1 MEPSLANI
9 ARAPIELEIPIGE
22 ETVFAIKAVA
32 DASGARGGVFLVAR
46 TTGELFCRGRANTS
60 GMEWLLAEITLD
72 VSVLRFLVKSSLAD
86 TKLLTGE

>member
-32 DASGARGGVFLVAR
+32 DAS
-46 TTGELFCRGRANTS
+46 
-60 GMEWLLAEITLD
+60 
-72 VSVLRFLVKSSLAD
+72 
-86 TKLLTGE
+86 